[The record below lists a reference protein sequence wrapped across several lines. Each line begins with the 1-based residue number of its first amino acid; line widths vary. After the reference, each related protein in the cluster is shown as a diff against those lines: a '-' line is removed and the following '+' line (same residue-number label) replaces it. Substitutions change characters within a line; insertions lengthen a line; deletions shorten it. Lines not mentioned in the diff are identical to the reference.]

1 QIKVSATDVAGNSTE
16 TQISVNNIRT
26 EASDNTEE
34 LVLDIIATQREAN
47 TSESIAGQK
56 VTSFGVV
63 SAGLGGV
70 ADAGVLDFENSAIAL
85 TVGEGTERTL
95 ELFADGGGV
104 SIGDTYDLII
114 YKEDAYG
121 NQKFYDVYDSWF
133 TVPFLGMTK
142 NGEISITEPGNYHIM
157 LSAKAGVKVIGGA
170 GLEVTKDTVV
180 DYNDYQ
186 GVSGV
191 HKGNVITDLD
201 VSGKDQIDEPSQ
213 TRITK
218 ITYKDTEGTH
228 EVDVPAVGST
238 VIQLTN
244 GTLTISAQGNYTYKL
259 DEGATPE
266 FGAQEEVTY
275 TITNSNTGD
284 SSSAKLTINLVDK
297 PSNLVPDSTVWLDM
311 KPEATEIAIP
321 AKDQLSSK
329 TWADIVGVGLG
340 IADIGLIA
348 IENGLEINVGE
359 NQVRDVTFWADGGAP
374 VALGYSPVDLVI
386 YKKETTA
393 NGDFWQLYTIEEN
406 WFGIVG
412 VVVGAGRSSEDK
424 TFRFDEGE
432 YKAVL
437 IPTTGGVAV
446 IPSTTL
452 HIREDKLYEYEQTN
466 AKVEA
471 DLELD
476 AGAKLYSVNGDP
488 LLEGENIIQGQ
499 YGTLTIKAD
508 GSYSYELYQNIAYK
522 DIGAMDT
529 FSYSILGADNKLY
542 NSTLNIVINN
552 VQANDDLGD
561 ARFGL
566 DNQEA
571 YEGWEVSGTKSGGGN
586 TTYSPELIK
595 VEANQVYDL
604 TLNYSLNP
612 TTSRVDEF
620 VIRLIDV
627 NTAEVVEVYK
637 PAITGETGELNW
649 SLTEGQYRVEV
660 IIDPR
665 LANTVNYNLS
675 LQGTVTTLDKFQEE
689 QANAIVEEG
698 NLLDNDTYKEVS
710 GSAELAHIE
719 VNGKPL
725 DIVVGGQFDNNL
737 QKSLTIEGK
746 HGTLVVNQD
755 GSYSYTASGKSYGED
770 VFDYTLESVAGSSD
784 SAQLKFNVGMNA
796 TGSQYDD
803 EITSTQGNDTFE
815 GGLGSDTIS
824 FDLLDAD
831 DATGGN
837 GVDTW
842 TDFHFGEVG
851 TDADADVIDL
861 SALLPESDGEV
872 DLSEFLK
879 TEFNE
884 EDKTITLSI
893 DRDGAGDT
901 FGFQELLVLTD
912 QTDSKDLDDLL
923 NNNQIII

>member
-1 QIKVSATDVAGNSTE
+1 
-16 TQISVNNIRT
+16 
-26 EASDNTEE
+26 
-34 LVLDIIATQREAN
+34 
-47 TSESIAGQK
+47 
-56 VTSFGVV
+56 
-63 SAGLGGV
+63 
-70 ADAGVLDFENSAIAL
+70 
-85 TVGEGTERTL
+85 
-95 ELFADGGGV
+95 
-104 SIGDTYDLII
+104 
-114 YKEDAYG
+114 
-121 NQKFYDVYDSWF
+121 
-133 TVPFLGMTK
+133 
-142 NGEISITEPGNYHIM
+142 
-157 LSAKAGVKVIGGA
+157 
-170 GLEVTKDTVV
+170 
-180 DYNDYQ
+180 
-186 GVSGV
+186 
-191 HKGNVITDLD
+191 
-201 VSGKDQIDEPSQ
+201 
-213 TRITK
+213 
-218 ITYKDTEGTH
+218 
-228 EVDVPAVGST
+228 
-238 VIQLTN
+238 
-244 GTLTISAQGNYTYKL
+244 
-259 DEGATPE
+259 
-266 FGAQEEVTY
+266 
-275 TITNSNTGD
+275 
-284 SSSAKLTINLVDK
+284 
-297 PSNLVPDSTVWLDM
+297 
-311 KPEATEIAIP
+311 
-321 AKDQLSSK
+321 
-329 TWADIVGVGLG
+329 
-340 IADIGLIA
+340 
-348 IENGLEINVGE
+348 
-359 NQVRDVTFWADGGAP
+359 
-374 VALGYSPVDLVI
+374 
-386 YKKETTA
+386 
-393 NGDFWQLYTIEEN
+393 
-406 WFGIVG
+406 
-412 VVVGAGRSSEDK
+412 
-424 TFRFDEGE
+424 
-432 YKAVL
+432 
-437 IPTTGGVAV
+437 
-446 IPSTTL
+446 
-452 HIREDKLYEYEQTN
+452 
-466 AKVEA
+466 
-471 DLELD
+471 
-476 AGAKLYSVNGDP
+476 
-488 LLEGENIIQGQ
+488 
-499 YGTLTIKAD
+499 
-508 GSYSYELYQNIAYK
+508 
-522 DIGAMDT
+522 MDT

-586 TTYSPELIK
+586 TTYSSELIK